1 MRNLVIQSQ
10 VVALALDEQMVEGNL
25 SLSGRLVDSL
35 PQVLNLLLL
44 AF

>member
-1 MRNLVIQSQ
+1 MGNLVIQSQ
-10 VVALALDEQMVEGNL
+10 VVALALDEQMVERNL